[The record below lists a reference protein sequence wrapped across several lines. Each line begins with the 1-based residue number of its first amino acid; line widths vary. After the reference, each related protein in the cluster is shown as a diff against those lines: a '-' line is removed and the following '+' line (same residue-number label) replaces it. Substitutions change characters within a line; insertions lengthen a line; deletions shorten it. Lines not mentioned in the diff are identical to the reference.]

1 MFNSGEVIGLH
12 DRKLLIGLTY
22 VAFSPGGV
30 DGLMMMVIVIMIVM
44 MMIR

>member
-1 MFNSGEVIGLH
+1 MFNSGEMIGLH

-30 DGLMMMVIVIMIVM
+30 DGLMMMMIVM
-44 MMIR
+44 MMMIR